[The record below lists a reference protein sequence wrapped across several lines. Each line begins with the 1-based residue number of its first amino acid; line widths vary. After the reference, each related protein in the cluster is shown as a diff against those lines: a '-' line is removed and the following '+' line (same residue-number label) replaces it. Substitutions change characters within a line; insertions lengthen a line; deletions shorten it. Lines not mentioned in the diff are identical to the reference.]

1 MGLELQA
8 GFSGLDV
15 LSEAVGLHDQG
26 GGFAGLSEEDVLQGL
41 DEMTPN
47 DLPDA

>member
-15 LSEAVGLHDQG
+15 LSEAFHDQG
-26 GGFAGLSEEDVLQGL
+26 GGFAGLSEEDVLQGP

-47 DLPDA
+47 DLSDA